1 MTKDLFFCVG
11 MIKYFCSIFEFKFIY
26 LMGVAF
32 RYILNGFGPEV
43 YFATTSGKIIFIAN
57 MAVCITIMLSLD
69 TPASMSFKIDTLS
82 VAANPILNKHFYLSK
97 IV

>member
-1 MTKDLFFCVG
+1 MTLDLFFAYGEIAMCFV
-11 MIKYFCSIFEFKFIY
+11 FKFKLIY

-43 YFATTSGKIIFIAN
+43 YFATTSGNIIFIAN
-57 MAVCITIMLSLD
+57 MTVCITIMLSFD

-82 VAANPILNKHFYLSK
+82 VAANPILNKHLY
-97 IV
+97 